1 MLLLGKGHLRIPTVG
16 YRLRLQIE
24 ARNGQNVLLHA
35 MQSGCLSR
43 DCPKQEVSQ
52 SPCDGHSLSP
62 KAVLN
67 FSVCCLLF

>member
-1 MLLLGKGHLRIPTVG
+1 MLLLGKGHLHIPTVG

-24 ARNGQNVLLHA
+24 ARNGQNALK
-35 MQSGCLSR
+35 SSCLSQ

-52 SPCDGHSLSP
+52 SLCDGHSLSP
-62 KAVLN
+62 KAVLT